1 MPINRLVVKEEIATY
16 AGVLFDAASDRGGLE
31 AVLEVRSQMEA
42 VIGAMRADM
51 GLASTLSDPDA
62 ADDVRYELAKGAFG
76 ACEPELGEVLAVM
89 AQRRDLD
96 LLPRVLEALNGL
108 MAEKLDTVVVDVTTV
123 VPLDDE
129 LRRII
134 KEKTEADLGANVVL
148 REHIDKAILGGI
160 IMSTGE
166 KRIDASIISQ
176 LNHARNVLK
185 ETTDGGEC

>member
-1 MPINRLVVKEEIATY
+1 MPTNRLVVKEEIATY
-16 AGVLFDAASDRGGLE
+16 AGVLFDAAQGRGGLE
-31 AVLEVRSQMEA
+31 AVLEVRSQLEA

-51 GLASTLSDPDA
+51 DLSRALSDPDA
-62 ADDVRYELAKGAFG
+62 AAEVRCELARGAFA
-76 ACEPELGEVLAVM
+76 ACEPELAEVLAVM

-96 LLPRVLEALNGL
+96 LLSRVFEAFCDL

-123 VPLDDE
+123 VPLDDD

-134 KEKTEADLGANVVL
+134 KEKTEADLGRNVVL

-160 IMSTGE
+160 IMSTNGL
-166 KRIDASIISQ
+166 RIDASIISQ

>member
-134 KEKTEADLGANVVL
+134 KEKTEADLGVNVVL

>member
-108 MAEKLDTVVVDVTTV
+108 MAEKLGTVVVDVTTV

-134 KEKTEADLGANVVL
+134 KEKTEADLGVNVVL

>member
-108 MAEKLDTVVVDVTTV
+108 MAEKLGTVVVDVTTV

>member
-96 LLPRVLEALNGL
+96 LLPRVLEAFNGL
-108 MAEKLDTVVVDVTTV
+108 MAEKLGTVVVDVTTV

>member
-16 AGVLFDAASDRGGLE
+16 AGVLFDAASDRGGLD

-42 VIGAMRADM
+42 VIGAMRVDM
-51 GLASTLSDPDA
+51 GLAGTLSDPDA
-62 ADDVRYELAKGAFG
+62 ADDVRYELAKGTFA
-76 ACEPELGEVLAVM
+76 ACEPELTEVLAVM

-129 LRRII
+129 LRRVI
-134 KEKTEADLGANVVL
+134 KEKTEADLGRNVVL

-166 KRIDASIISQ
+166 KRIDGSIVSQ

>member
-96 LLPRVLEALNGL
+96 LLPRVLETLNGL
-108 MAEKLDTVVVDVTTV
+108 MAEKLGTVVVDVTTV

>member
-1 MPINRLVVKEEIATY
+1 
-16 AGVLFDAASDRGGLE
+16 
-31 AVLEVRSQMEA
+31 
-42 VIGAMRADM
+42 
-51 GLASTLSDPDA
+51 
-62 ADDVRYELAKGAFG
+62 
-76 ACEPELGEVLAVM
+76 M

-96 LLPRVLEALNGL
+96 LLSRVFEAFCDL

-123 VPLDDE
+123 VPLDDD

-134 KEKTEADLGANVVL
+134 KEKTEADLGRNVVL

-160 IMSTGE
+160 IMSTNGL
-166 KRIDASIISQ
+166 RIDASIISQ

>member
-108 MAEKLDTVVVDVTTV
+108 MAEKLGTVVVDVTTV

-166 KRIDASIISQ
+166 KRIDASVVSQ
-176 LNHARNVLK
+176 LERARNVLK
-185 ETTDGGEC
+185 EQN

>member
-51 GLASTLSDPDA
+51 GLAPTLSDPDA

>member
-108 MAEKLDTVVVDVTTV
+108 MAEKLGTVVVDVTTV

-134 KEKTEADLGANVVL
+134 KEKTEADLGVNVVL

-185 ETTDGGEC
+185 ETSDGGEC